1 MSKLFPS
8 LYDLA
13 MQPLEKR
20 KFQKIRSEILTMT
33 SGRVLEIGA
42 GTGINF
48 PLYKNADRVDAIE
61 PNQAMIEKSLPRK
74 YEAAVPIQIHQQS
87 AEKLEFADNTFDSA
101 VAALVFCTIPNPE
114 KALAEIRRVCK
125 PQAKILFF
133 EHVKMEQPAL
143 AFAQEALNPLWK
155 RICDGCHLNRNTL
168 QAIQDSGM
176 KITNVT
182 AYYKGL
188 FLVVKCENLDNGA
201 IFVK

>member
-1 MSKLFPS
+1 LSKLFPS

-114 KALAEIRRVCK
+114 AALAEIR
-125 PQAKILFF
+125 
-133 EHVKMEQPAL
+133 
-143 AFAQEALNPLWK
+143 
-155 RICDGCHLNRNTL
+155 
-168 QAIQDSGM
+168 
-176 KITNVT
+176 
-182 AYYKGL
+182 
-188 FLVVKCENLDNGA
+188 
-201 IFVK
+201 

>member
-1 MSKLFPS
+1 MSSLFPS

-20 KFQKIRSEILTMT
+20 KFQKIRSEILTMAA
-33 SGRVLEIGA
+33 GRVLEIGA

-48 PLYKNADRVDAIE
+48 PLYKKAERVDAIE
-61 PNQAMIEKSLPRK
+61 PNQAMIEKSLTRRN
-74 YEAAVPIQIHQQS
+74 EASVPIHIHEQS
-87 AEKLEFADNTFDSA
+87 AEQLEFADNTFDSA
-101 VAALVFCTIPNPE
+101 VATLVFCSIPNPE
-114 KALAEIRRVCK
+114 QALAEIKRVCK

-133 EHVKMEQPAL
+133 EHVKMNQPAL

-155 RICDGCHLNRNTL
+155 RICDGCHLNRDTL

-188 FLVVKCENLDNGA
+188 FIVVESKNPDGGR
-201 IFVK
+201 